1 MLGVSPLLYAYEI
14 DVPRVKRTSSYKL
27 GLKDWYMNRTVN
39 GMGKTEK
46 QSMMEKMMDAFFE
59 SMTSEEK
66 KELMKQMMPRMMD
79 KMMEGMTAED
89 KQELMSQMMPAMMVK
104 MFGGEGGMPN
114 MMMQMMKN
122 MMSGKKNSKEKD
134 QSETSTEAGFK
145 PWKCCPCRELCEE
158 GFEEQ

>member
-1 MLGVSPLLYAYEI
+1 M
-14 DVPRVKRTSSYKL
+14 K
-27 GLKDWYMNRTVN
+27 RTVN
-39 GMGKTEK
+39 GMDKTQK
-46 QSMMEKMMDAFFE
+46 QSMMEKMMDAFFA

-79 KMMEGMTAED
+79 KMMEGMTAKD
-89 KQELMSQMMPAMMVK
+89 KQEMTSQMIPAMMSQ

-122 MMSGKKNSKEKD
+122 MMSDNKNAKEKN
-134 QSETSTEAGFK
+134 QNEPSTETDADFS

-158 GFEEQ
+158 DFKKQQSSPII